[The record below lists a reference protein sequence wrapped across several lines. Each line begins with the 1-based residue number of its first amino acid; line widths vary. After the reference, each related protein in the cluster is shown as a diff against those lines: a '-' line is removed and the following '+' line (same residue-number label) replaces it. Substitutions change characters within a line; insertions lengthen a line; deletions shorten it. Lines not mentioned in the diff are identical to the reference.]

1 VTAPAPTALWS
12 LSERAADLARA
23 ERGDL
28 DLVVVGGGITGAG
41 VLRDAASRGLRALL
55 LDRADFASGTSGRS
69 SKLVHGGLRYIGEG
83 HLGVVRT
90 ACRERD
96 RLRAQVPNLVR
107 SVPFLLP
114 AYRGSKLPLWQV
126 RAVLWAYAGLA
137 GFRRS
142 ARVRML
148 APPEV
153 TSRVPALR
161 SALLRGAGLYHDA
174 RVDDARLVI
183 ETLKSARRL
192 GAAAVNHAEVVSF
205 LRDVEGLRG
214 VCVRDKT
221 SGRHFEIRARAIVN
235 AAGPAV
241 ERVRGLDAPVARQE
255 LRPAKGIHLVIPR
268 RRVRTEVAITYEAAD
283 GRHLFVVP
291 WDDMALIG
299 TSDSFSDEIDAPVV
313 TIEEVHYL
321 LAWANHVFPQAGLTT
336 NDLCSVFAG
345 VRPLAASGDEDRPS
359 SVSREERLYRDR
371 SGLISAAGGKLT
383 TYRATGQRI
392 VDRVLRR
399 LPPERRAELG
409 PSRTAQ
415 LPLRDDDFDRAAFES
430 ELVSRYGVARW
441 RAAHL
446 VSTYGAAAAA
456 LLEQAPPALRA
467 PIGASR
473 FTLAEIPWCFATE
486 CPASL
491 ADLLEHRVRMALW
504 AAGQGLPE
512 LSLVARVAAEAAG
525 WDTERARAEADGY
538 VAAVRR
544 RYQIVVPRAERTA
557 A

>member
-1 VTAPAPTALWS
+1 MSSERWS
-12 LSERAADLARA
+12 LAERAVDLARA

-28 DLVVVGGGITGAG
+28 DLLVVGGGITGAG
-41 VLRDAASRGLRALL
+41 VLRDAASRGMRALL
-55 LDRADFASGTSGRS
+55 VERADFASGTSSRS

-96 RLRAQVPNLVR
+96 RLLAQVPNLVR
-107 SVPFLLP
+107 PVPFLLP
-114 AYRGSKLPLWQV
+114 AYRGSRLPLWKV
-126 RAVLWAYAGLA
+126 RAALWAYAGLA
-137 GFRRS
+137 GFPRG

-148 APPEV
+148 GPDEV
-153 TSRVPALR
+153 AARAPALR
-161 SALLRGAGLYHDA
+161 AEGLRGAGFYRDA
-174 RVDDARLVI
+174 RVDDVRLVI

-192 GAAAVNHAEVVSF
+192 GAAALNHAELVGF
-205 LRDVEGLRG
+205 LKGAAGLVG
-214 VCVRDKT
+214 AQVRDAL
-221 SGRHFEIRARAIVN
+221 SGRRYEIRARAFVN
-235 AAGPAV
+235 AAGPGV
-241 ERVRGLDAPVARQE
+241 ERVRGLDAPVVRPE
-255 LRPAKGIHLVIPR
+255 LRPAKGVHLVVPR
-268 RRVRTEVAITYEAAD
+268 RRLRTDVAVTYEAAD
-283 GRHLFVVP
+283 GRHLFAVP
-291 WDDMALIG
+291 WDDMVLIG
-299 TSDSFSDEIDAPVV
+299 TSDSFSDEIDEPVV

-321 LAWANHVFPQAGLTT
+321 LDWANQVFPRAGLTT

-345 VRPLAASGDEDRPS
+345 VRPLAADADEDRPPS

-383 TYRATGQRI
+383 SYRATAERI

-415 LPLRDDDFDRAAFES
+415 LPLRDGDCVGLEDELAARF
-430 ELVSRYGVARW
+430 GVARW
-441 RAAHL
+441 RASHL
-446 VSTYGAAAAA
+446 ASSYGRAAEA
-456 LLEQAPPALRA
+456 LLEQAPPELRA
-467 PIGASR
+467 PLGASR

-491 ADLLEHRVRMALW
+491 SDLLEHRVRTSLW

-512 LSLVARVAAEAAG
+512 LPLVARIAAEAAG
-525 WDTERARAEADGY
+525 WDAERARVESDAY
-538 VAAVRR
+538 AAALRR
-544 RYQIVVPRAERTA
+544 RYQIVARGAERSA